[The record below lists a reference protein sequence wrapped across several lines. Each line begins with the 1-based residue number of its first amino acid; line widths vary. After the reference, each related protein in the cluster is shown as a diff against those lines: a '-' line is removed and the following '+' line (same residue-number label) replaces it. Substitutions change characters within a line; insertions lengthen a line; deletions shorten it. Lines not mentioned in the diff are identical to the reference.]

1 MSKIVLE
8 CNSKLFHTKAAPGS
22 FSNLLEM
29 IEELVTDLPNIYGLF
44 VVDDD
49 GDEITIGSQ

>member
-1 MSKIVLE
+1 V
-8 CNSKLFHTKAAPGS
+8 
-22 FSNLLEM
+22 NLIEM
-29 IEELVTDLPNIYGLF
+29 IEQIVSATLPNIYSLY